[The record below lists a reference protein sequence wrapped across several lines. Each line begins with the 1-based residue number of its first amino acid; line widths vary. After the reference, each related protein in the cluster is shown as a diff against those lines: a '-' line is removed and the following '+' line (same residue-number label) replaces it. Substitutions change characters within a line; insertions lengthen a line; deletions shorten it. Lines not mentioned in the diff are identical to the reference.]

1 MSSFRKL
8 LSTSGL
14 PSRLVRVVGDAGINP
29 VSGLGSVRVVD
40 LTTKQVGIVSP
51 IFLRATKLSDW
62 CKNPVRASVRV
73 KDGSHHHIVSGKVL
87 SRLADNYTG
96 QDTLPGF
103 EEFGYFKSEVT
114 MLDLMTS
121 GI

>member
-1 MSSFRKL
+1 MSSFRKF

-14 PSRLVRVVGDAGINP
+14 PSRIVRVVGDAGINP

-40 LTTKQVGIVSP
+40 LATKQTGIVSP
-51 IFLRATKLSDW
+51 IFLRATNLADW
-62 CKNPVRASVRV
+62 SLKRPPVRVMD
-73 KDGSHHHIVSGKVL
+73 DGFLHEPGGWVL
-87 SRLADNYTG
+87 SRLANNWRG
-96 QDTLPGF
+96 LDTLPGF
-103 EEFGYFKSEVT
+103 EEFGYCNSEIT

>member
-8 LSTSGL
+8 LSTVGSTHN
-14 PSRLVRVVGDAGINP
+14 RLVRVIGDAGINP
-29 VSGLGSVRVVD
+29 VNGLGSVRVVD
-40 LTTKQVGIVSP
+40 LATGQTNIVSP
-51 IFLRATKLSDW
+51 IFLRATNLADW
-62 CKNPVRASVRV
+62 SLKRPPVRVRDDEHLHSPGGNV
-73 KDGSHHHIVSGKVL
+73 VAN
-87 SRLADNYTG
+87 LANNYTG

-103 EEFGYFKSEVT
+103 EEFGYCNSEIT